1 MAILSEEQSMLRE
14 AARGWVDV
22 RSPIT
27 AFRKMRDSGN
37 RLHFDTDSWKEQAAL
52 GWAGVIIPEAYGGS
66 DFGFLSMGLVLE
78 ELGRTL
84 VASPLLASGLVA
96 ASAITLGGDEA
107 QKQEWLPAIAEGTAI
122 ATLAFE
128 EGAAHVPEKVATT
141 ASGTQVGFKI
151 SGKKHFVVEGLAADV
166 FIVSARVPDGSDT
179 DQAIELFLVRGDAP
193 GLTRQELKTMDS
205 RGYASLEFH
214 DVEGQ
219 RLGSGGNGW
228 SILATTLDR
237 ARAGLAAEMLG
248 SATQA
253 FYLTMDYLKTR
264 VQFDSLIGSFQALQH
279 RAARMFMELELAR
292 SAVEAALQAVEN
304 GASDMPELVSLA
316 KAKVGETLQLVTNEM
331 IQMHGGIG
339 MTDEHD
345 AGLFLKRARVCEA
358 MYGNQ
363 SYHRNRYADILG
375 Y

>member
-1 MAILSEEQSMLRE
+1 MAILSDEQSMLRD

-22 RSPIT
+22 RSPLS
-27 AFRKMRDSGN
+27 AFRKIRDSGSP
-37 RLHFDTDSWKEQAAL
+37 LHFDTQSWREQSAL
-52 GWAGVIIPEAYGGS
+52 GWAGIIIPEEYGGS

-96 ASAITLGGDEA
+96 ASAIILGGDGA
-107 QKQEWLPAIAEGTAI
+107 QKQEWLPAIAEGRAI
-122 ATLAFE
+122 ATLAYE
-128 EGAAHVPEKVATT
+128 EGAAHAPENIATT
-141 ASGTQVGFKI
+141 AVPLRAGFKI
-151 SGKKHFVVEGLAADV
+151 SGKKSFVVDALAAGL
-166 FIVSARVPDGSDT
+166 FIVSARTPDGSGA

-193 GLTRQELKTMDS
+193 GITKQALNIMDS
-205 RGYASLEFH
+205 RGYANLEFR

-219 RLGSGGNGW
+219 RLGAGGSGW
-228 SILATTLDR
+228 STLETTLDR
-237 ARAGLAAEMLG
+237 ARAGIAAEMLG
-248 SATQA
+248 SASQA
-253 FYLTMDYLKTR
+253 FAITLEYLKTR

-279 RAARMFMELELAR
+279 RAARMFMELELSR
-292 SAVEAALQAVEN
+292 SAVEAALQAVDT
-304 GASDMPELVSLA
+304 GTPDMPELVSLA
-316 KAKVGETLQLVTNEM
+316 KAKIGETLQLVTNEM

-363 SYHRNRYADILG
+363 AYHRNRYADILG